1 MSGFETMDYDLLKA
15 LYNIKSFVGY
25 SDEEIC
31 ELSEGFEIIPSSLYE
46 LWKKCGNTSELFDCS
61 NDSWITLK
69 YQRRWTWTKKSKE
82 YFYLL
87 NENQGVYQVAIRKS
101 DMNLDNPPVY
111 VVETSNDGT
120 VHEIGQAESSL
131 IAFMMGML
139 IYEAG
144 LSSSEYGAEDFIW
157 YEEEDINKI
166 DGILKKYPYHVY
178 NWYSDRIDLYTSTGE
193 EILFILQGDSPN
205 GTYTAKTEEAYQ
217 TMDRLIGNLGER

>member
-1 MSGFETMDYDLLKA
+1 MSDFETMDYDLLKA

-46 LWKKCGNTSELFDCS
+46 FWKKCGNTNELFDCS
-61 NDSWITLK
+61 NDPWITLK
-69 YQRRWTWTKKSKE
+69 FQRRYTWTKNSKE

-120 VHEIGQAESSL
+120 VHEIGQAESSFT
-131 IAFMMGML
+131 AFMMGML

-144 LSSSEYGAEDFIW
+144 LSSFEYGAEDSIW
-157 YEEEDINKI
+157 YEEEDIKKI
-166 DGILKKYPYHVY
+166 DGILNKYPYHVY
-178 NWYSDRIDLYTSTGE
+178 NWYSNRIDLYTSTGE
-193 EILFILQGDSPN
+193 EILFVLQGDSPN

-217 TMDRLIGNLGER
+217 IMDRLIGDLGER